1 MASSST
7 SLSVPSS
14 SSTHRWKYDVFLS
27 FRGEDTRQSFTAH
40 LHAALCQKG
49 INTFKDNQLRRGDKI
64 SPALLQ
70 AIEESRCSII
80 IFSENYASSSW
91 CLDELTKI
99 LECVKMRRQTA
110 LPVFHNVDP
119 SHVRKQEGS
128 FAKAFAKHEQV
139 YKDKMEQVV
148 KWRDALTEAATIS
161 GWDSRNRD
169 ESVVI
174 EEIVARILTEQ
185 IDASS
190 SNMDALVGMD
200 SRVEDVVSLL
210 CIGSDD
216 VRMVGIWG
224 MAGIGGT
231 KIFDTRI
238 NSIKARLHSRK
249 VLIVLDDVDKQQ
261 QLEDLVRNHDWFGLG
276 SRIIITTRD
285 RHLLSCQNV
294 NAIYE
299 AKKLKY
305 DEALELF
312 CQHAFRSEQPTKD
325 FMQLCHRAVDYTGG
339 LPLAL
344 KVLGSCL
351 YKKDIDVWKS
361 ELDKLKQF
369 PNKEIQNVLKTSFEG
384 LDDNEQN
391 IFLDIA
397 FFYKGHHKDYVKDIL
412 NGCGFFFDAGIKS
425 LQDKSLI
432 TISEKNK
439 LWMHDLL
446 QEMGW
451 NIVRQKFE
459 VPGERSRLRVHEDI
473 NHILTTNTGTEAVE
487 GIFLD
492 LSASEELNFSVEAFA
507 MLKRLRLLRVYTVQ
521 IDRSLEYLSEKELI
535 AHTDDIW
542 ERRSYIW
549 ERRSYAWTRMEHL
562 YTQCKLHLYGDFKF
576 LSSNLRSLYWDG
588 YPLKSLPSNFHPENL
603 VELNMCFSQLKQLW
617 EGKKAFKK
625 LRFIK
630 LSHSQHLTKTPDFSG
645 APNLSRLI
653 LECCT
658 SLVEVHPSV
667 VALKKLIFLN
677 LKGCKKL
684 KNFSRS
690 IHMESLRILT
700 LSGCSKLQQFP
711 EVQGKMEQLA
721 ELSLEGT
728 AIKGLP
734 SSIEYL
740 TGLALLN
747 LKECKSLESLP
758 NSIFMLKSLKTLI
771 LSNCTRL
778 EKLPEIPEN
787 MESLME
793 LFLNG
798 SAIIELPSSIGCLN
812 GLVLLNLKNCK
823 KLAGLPQSIC
833 ELTSLRTLI
842 LCGCSELKEL
852 PDDLGSLQC
861 LVELKADGTAIQE
874 VPPSINL
881 LTNLQELSLAG
892 CKGWESKSWN
902 LAFSFGSSATL
913 EPLRL
918 PRLSGLYSLKE
929 LILSDCNLL
938 EGALPIDLGS
948 LSSLEWLDLS
958 RNSFITIP
966 ASLSGLSRLKTL
978 ILPYC
983 KSLQSLPELP
993 SSIEYLNAE
1002 ACTSLE
1008 TFSCSSS
1015 ACTLKGLT
1023 ELDLIFSNCFRLMEN
1038 EHNDSMKHIL
1048 LGIQLLASIPKFLGP
1063 NGSIYGWDYPENEY
1077 NAIVPGSRIPEW
1089 FVDQS
1094 TGSSVT
1100 VELPPHWNN
1109 TKLMGMAVCAV
1120 VGAKGV
1126 IDPTT
1131 EKRSIGIYFNVDG
1144 STGIRTGWTASLS
1157 LPMRTDHTW
1166 FGYRPLAILTAYSG
1180 DFGKSRGSMVVSF
1193 RVGIGKEKVEVKK
1206 CGVRLVYEGEEKDS
1220 HCSFPCG
1227 AMWPEEREE
1236 TDSECSFPGE
1246 GDESDS
1252 GSEDLR
1258 QSNSDSESKELR
1270 QTCSP
1275 CNLLTNFFML
1285 LKQICV
1291 TSKEKADL
1299 SQSNSVY
1306 P

>member
-7 SLSVPSS
+7 ILSVPSS

-27 FRGEDTRQSFTAH
+27 FRGEDTRKNFTAH
-40 LHAALCQKG
+40 LHSALSQKG
-49 INTFKDNQLRRGDKI
+49 INTFKDNLLPRGEKI

-70 AIEESRCSII
+70 AIEESRFSII
-80 IFSENYASSSW
+80 VLSENYASSSW
-91 CLDELTKI
+91 CLEELTKI
-99 LECVKMRRQTA
+99 LECVEEGGHTA
-110 LPVFHNVDP
+110 LPVFYNVDP
-119 SHVRKQEGS
+119 SNVRRQEGS

-148 KWRDALTEAATIS
+148 KWRDALTEAATIA
-161 GWDSRNRD
+161 GCDTRDRD
-169 ESVVI
+169 EAVVI

-224 MAGIGGT
+224 MPGIGGT

-238 NSIKARLHSRK
+238 NSIKARLRSRK

-261 QLEDLVRNHDWFGLG
+261 QLEDLARNRDWFGRG
-276 SRIIITTRD
+276 SRIIITTRN

-294 NAIYE
+294 DAIYE
-299 AKKLKY
+299 GKKLKY

-312 CQHAFRSEQPTKD
+312 CQYALRSEQPTKD

-351 YKKDIDVWKS
+351 YKKDRDVWKS

-369 PNKEIQNVLKTSFEG
+369 PNIEVQNVLKTSFDR
-384 LDDNEQN
+384 LDDNEKN
-391 IFLDIA
+391 MFLDIA
-397 FFYKGHHKDYVKDIL
+397 FFYKGEDKDFVTEVLD
-412 NGCGFFFDAGIKS
+412 NFFPVSEIGN
-425 LQDKSLI
+425 LVDKSLI
-432 TISEKNK
+432 TISDNK
-439 LWMHDLL
+439 LYMHDLL
-446 QEMGW
+446 QELGW
-451 NIVRQKFE
+451 EIVRQESIKD
-459 VPGERSRLRVHEDI
+459 PGKRSRLRVHEDI
-473 NHILTTNTGTEAVE
+473 HNVLTTNKGTEAVE
-487 GIFLD
+487 GMVFD
-492 LSASEELNFSVEAFA
+492 LSASKELNLSVDAFA
-507 MLKRLRLLRVYTVQ
+507 KMNKLRLLRFYNCQ
-521 IDRSLEYLSEKELI
+521 FYGSSEYLFEKELI
-535 AHTDDIW
+535 ASTHD
-542 ERRSYIW
+542 
-549 ERRSYAWTRMEHL
+549 AWRWMG
-562 YTQCKLHLYGDFKF
+562 YDNSPYNDSKLHLSIDFKF
-576 LSSNLRSLYWDG
+576 PSNNLRSLHWRG

-700 LSGCSKLQQFP
+700 LSGCSKLQQCP

-778 EKLPEIPEN
+778 KKLPEIPEN

-793 LFLNG
+793 LFLDG

-861 LVELKADGTAIQE
+861 LVELKVDGTAIQE

-902 LAFSFGSSATL
+902 LAFSFGSSPTL

-918 PRLSGLYSLKE
+918 PRLSGLYSLKT
-929 LILSDCNLL
+929 LNLSDCNLL
-938 EGALPIDLGS
+938 EGALPIDLSS

-966 ASLSGLSRLKTL
+966 ASLSGLSRLNVL
-978 ILPYC
+978 MLPYC

-1008 TFSCSSS
+1008 TFSCSLS
-1015 ACTLKGLT
+1015 ACTSKRWRPLY
-1023 ELDLIFSNCFRLMEN
+1023 
-1038 EHNDSMKHIL
+1038 
-1048 LGIQLLASIPKFLGP
+1048 LASIPKSLQSSLGNRQLHLASIPEFLQPFLGNCFVHGP
-1063 NGSIYGWDYPENEY
+1063 QNGYD
-1077 NAIVPGSRIPEW
+1077 AIVPGSRIPEW

-1100 VELPPHWNN
+1100 VELPPHWYN

-1120 VGAKGV
+1120 IGATGV
-1126 IDPTT
+1126 IEPTI
-1131 EKRSIGIYFNVDG
+1131 EEWGPNIYVKYCSEIYHGDG
-1144 STGIRTGWTASLS
+1144 VTMSCS
-1157 LPMRTDHTW
+1157 MKDDHTW
-1166 FGYRPLAILTAYSG
+1166 FRYQSLCNLGTRTSP
-1180 DFGKSRGSMVVSF
+1180 FGKNRGSMVVSF
-1193 RVGIGKEKVEVKK
+1193 GSWEEKLEVKK

-1306 P
+1306 S